1 MYTDAMPSS
10 FPTPSLSSLSFSLAS
25 LRLTTP
31 IGAPSGE
38 SNKKQRKAPAA
49 AGVDLRRWGHHGLSS
64 DASASLVL
72 VAVSR
77 LVQATDEGVLRAAAQ
92 SPLGVAVLAAL
103 RPMVLRVAK
112 SPAGGASPA
121 LSETHV
127 ATLFNMAASTLK
139 NGRQYEAGLSLP
151 QLLPHARARALVDA
165 LLASLSVV
173 RTTELGA
180 RVGAR
185 LLKVPAPTTWDA
197 EATADVAA
205 LVAAAERETTARL
218 LLLNA
223 AGSSSGDASTAAS
236 TASNTRSVTPQPQ
249 LPLPVPQPPPSAQPP
264 PPVPIPVAAVEPFA
278 LDGAVTLRA
287 SVERLVR
294 SSLRRPLAEA
304 ESAELASSLE
314 QSLSLLQAGGAEAQ
328 RRLLETPLLTALV
341 QPSASFLIGMSAEAA
356 ESGIETVREYGE
368 RVVAGCSAIAGA
380 LFSAAFGL

>member
-1 MYTDAMPSS
+1 MPSS

-31 IGAPSGE
+31 VGAPSGE

-112 SPAGGASPA
+112 SPAGGASAA

-249 LPLPVPQPPPSAQPP
+249 LPVPQPAPPAQPP